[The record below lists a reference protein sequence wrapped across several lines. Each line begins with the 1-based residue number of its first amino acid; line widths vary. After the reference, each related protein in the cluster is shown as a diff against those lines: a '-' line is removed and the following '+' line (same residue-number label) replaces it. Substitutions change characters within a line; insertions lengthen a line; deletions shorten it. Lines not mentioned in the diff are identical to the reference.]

1 MNENRK
7 LQDILHCTD
16 NDTIDKIAEKYTLSD
31 EATSQRVY
39 ERCVQKMMAK
49 KDEKSGYT
57 EMFTA
62 EKYKRR
68 TMLRIAGL
76 SAACIAVVSGVFLGL
91 RNVKPPVPER
101 GEESSVFLEV
111 TNVTSIV
118 TTDSDAVV
126 TTTKAN
132 AKKAAAASLTSAAEG
147 TASTVK
153 TSQTTAL
160 QKKENNSAISST
172 VKSNANPAKQDKAA
186 DTVKPTTQ
194 AAAETPT
201 VTTLSQAEQERRKK
215 EIQAKWK
222 YDSWHIPRETAVA
235 LGEYPADAPRLS
247 YEEAQQIAARCE
259 TKDEFKEELAKV
271 YPYPDFRDAASQ
283 QYWFD
288 NEGSEYLDVRNS
300 DDAKLIVYTRRD
312 TSYERLTNDPNNM
325 DWKKAVL
332 IAPDL
337 RKLEEIKADEAKN
350 GYIRVYDRAELG
362 ANVYNYRP
370 YLDTVVGFTK
380 YYSDVFGEEVSDEDF
395 ASFFKHLIRM
405 LQCPDTWAEN
415 GKTVLTFKHKNDK
428 GYLSIVPEEGL
439 VTYIKYDDPDNCEVI
454 MQDKGCVSAED
465 MADLKEFWNLI
476 VSMTD

>member
-1 MNENRK
+1 MNENGK
-7 LQDILHCTD
+7 LQNILHCTD

-49 KDEKSGYT
+49 KDENSGYT

-101 GEESSVFLEV
+101 DEESSVFFEV
-111 TNVTSIV
+111 TNITSIV

-132 AKKAAAASLTSAAEG
+132 AKKAAAGSLTSAAEG

-153 TSQTTAL
+153 TSQTTAS
-160 QKKENNSAISST
+160 QKKENNSVISST
-172 VKSNANPAKQDKAA
+172 VRSNANPAKQDKAA

-201 VTTLSQAEQERRKK
+201 VTTLSQTEQERRKK

-235 LGEYPADAPRLS
+235 LGEYPSDAPRLS

-288 NEGSEYLDVRNS
+288 DEGSEYLDVRNS

-312 TSYERLTNDPNNM
+312 TSYERLTNDPNNV
-325 DWKKAVL
+325 DWKKTVL

-350 GYIRVYDRAELG
+350 GYIRVHDRAVLVNDSYGYKPTLAE
-362 ANVYNYRP
+362 VRC
-370 YLDTVVGFTK
+370 K
-380 YYSDVFGEEVSDEDF
+380 YDEDF
-395 ASFFKHLIRM
+395 AKLWKKFKSIYP
-405 LQCPDTWAEN
+405 CPDTWTEN
-415 GKTVLTFKHKNDK
+415 GKTVLTYKDRNDE
-428 GYLSIVPEEGL
+428 GYFSIVPEEGL

-465 MADLKEFWNLI
+465 MADVKEFWNLI

>member
-49 KDEKSGYT
+49 KDENSGYT

-101 GEESSVFLEV
+101 GEESSVFFEV
-111 TNVTSIV
+111 TNITSIV

-132 AKKAAAASLTSAAEG
+132 AKKAAAGSLTSAAEG

-153 TSQTTAL
+153 TSQTTAS
-160 QKKENNSAISST
+160 QKKEKNSVISNT
-172 VKSNANPAKQDKAA
+172 VRSNANPSKQDKAA

-194 AAAETPT
+194 AAAETPI
-201 VTTLSQAEQERRKK
+201 VTTLSQAEQERRLAELDAKK
-215 EIQAKWK
+215 ELP
-222 YDSWHIPRETAVA
+222 SWDFPRERQII
-235 LGEYPADAPRLS
+235 LGNYSADAPRLS

-288 NEGSEYLDVRNS
+288 NECSEYLEVRNYEYTN
-300 DDAKLIVYTRRD
+300 LIVFTKRD
-312 TSYERLTNDPNNM
+312 TSNDRINDIDNL

-350 GYIRVYDRAELG
+350 GYIRVHDRAVLVNDSYDYKPTLAE
-362 ANVYNYRP
+362 VRC
-370 YLDTVVGFTK
+370 K
-380 YYSDVFGEEVSDEDF
+380 YDDF
-395 ASFFKHLIRM
+395 AELWKKFKPINL
-405 LQCPDTWAEN
+405 CPDTWTEN
-415 GKTVLTFKHKNDK
+415 GKTVLTYKDSNDE
-428 GYLSIVPEEGL
+428 GYFSIVPEEGL

-454 MQDKGCVSAED
+454 MQDKGCVSTED
-465 MADLKEFWNLI
+465 MAGLKEFWNLI

>member
-1 MNENRK
+1 MNENGK
-7 LQDILHCTD
+7 LQNILHCTD

-39 ERCVQKMMAK
+39 ERCVQKMMAN

-76 SAACIAVVSGVFLGL
+76 SAACIAVVSGVFLGF
-91 RNVKPPVPER
+91 RNVKPPVPEK
-101 GEESSVFLEV
+101 GEESSVFFEV
-111 TNVTSIV
+111 TNVTSTV
-118 TTDSDAVV
+118 TTNSNAEV
-126 TTTKAN
+126 TTSIAN
-132 AKKAAAASLTSAAEG
+132 AKKTSTGSLTSVTDG
-147 TASTVK
+147 TVSTMK
-153 TSQTTAL
+153 TSQTTAS
-160 QKKENNSAISST
+160 QKKENNSVISST
-172 VKSNANPAKQDKAA
+172 VKSNTNSAKQDKAA
-186 DTVKPTTQ
+186 DAVKTTTQ
-194 AAAETPT
+194 AAVEAPT

-235 LGEYPADAPRLS
+235 LGEYPSDAPRLS

-312 TSYERLTNDPNNM
+312 TSY
-325 DWKKAVL
+325 
-332 IAPDL
+332 
-337 RKLEEIKADEAKN
+337 
-350 GYIRVYDRAELG
+350 
-362 ANVYNYRP
+362 
-370 YLDTVVGFTK
+370 
-380 YYSDVFGEEVSDEDF
+380 
-395 ASFFKHLIRM
+395 
-405 LQCPDTWAEN
+405 
-415 GKTVLTFKHKNDK
+415 
-428 GYLSIVPEEGL
+428 
-439 VTYIKYDDPDNCEVI
+439 
-454 MQDKGCVSAED
+454 
-465 MADLKEFWNLI
+465 
-476 VSMTD
+476 

>member
-49 KDEKSGYT
+49 KDENSGYT

-111 TNVTSIV
+111 TNITSIV
-118 TTDSDAVV
+118 TTDSDAGI
-126 TTTKAN
+126 TTSKAN
-132 AKKAAAASLTSAAEG
+132 AKKAAVASLTSAAEG

-153 TSQTTAL
+153 TSQTTAS
-160 QKKENNSAISST
+160 QKKENNSVISST

-194 AAAETPT
+194 AAAETPI

-235 LGEYPADAPRLS
+235 LGEYPSDAPRLS

-271 YPYPDFRDAASQ
+271 YPYPDFWDAASQ

-288 NEGSEYLDVRNS
+288 NECSEYLEVRNYEYTN
-300 DDAKLIVYTRRD
+300 LIVFTKRD
-312 TSYERLTNDPNNM
+312 TSNDRINDIDNL

-350 GYIRVYDRAELG
+350 GYIRVHDRAVFVNDSYGYKPTLAE
-362 ANVYNYRP
+362 VRC
-370 YLDTVVGFTK
+370 K
-380 YYSDVFGEEVSDEDF
+380 YDDF
-395 ASFFKHLIRM
+395 AELWKKFRPINP
-405 LQCPDTWAEN
+405 CPDTWTEN
-415 GKTVLTFKHKNDK
+415 GKTVLTYKDRNGE
-428 GYLSIVPEEGL
+428 GYFYIVPEEGL

-454 MQDKGCVSAED
+454 MQDKGCLSAED
-465 MADLKEFWNLI
+465 MADLKEFWNHI
-476 VSMTD
+476 ISMTD